1 MDIIN
6 NYSSKFAEKLPEE
19 LQEKDIVGV
28 EHVGDKTEH
37 GGEIEK
43 VSSLSQVQQPSLSE
57 MFNMM
62 TAMQR
67 KIEAM
72 HNVGGPMRG
81 PKETLRSS
89 PTPPELATHSTSSY
103 AEYEVRSRSK
113 RGPKFSQSHYKYN
126 DHDMSSSEEDGE
138 IGRDTDCLNSDY
150 DQKLPA
156 ARANAEILKNQKR
169 KAGKVQEEPQEKLQ
183 KTSDK
188 EIMEF
193 AAQYQQEE
201 QTPGDNIEPW
211 LADVINGMFTSPVK
225 ENVNKI
231 LKDIKMPGNLYLE
244 VPRVNVE
251 VWDNVLHHKKIQ
263 DV

>member
-1 MDIIN
+1 MMEDDNMEIIN

-28 EHVGDKTEH
+28 EHVGDNTKH

-89 PTPPELATHSTSSY
+89 PTPPSNTSSY
-103 AEYEVRSRSK
+103 AEYEARSRSK
-113 RGPKFSQSHYKYN
+113 RGPKFTQSHYN
-126 DHDMSSSEEDGE
+126 DHDLSSSDEEEGE
-138 IGRDTDCLNSDY
+138 IGRNADCLNSDY
-150 DQKLPA
+150 DEKLPA
-156 ARANAEILKNQKR
+156 ARAAAEILKNQKR

-201 QTPGDNIEPW
+201 
-211 LADVINGMFTSPVK
+211 
-225 ENVNKI
+225 
-231 LKDIKMPGNLYLE
+231 
-244 VPRVNVE
+244 
-251 VWDNVLHHKKIQ
+251 
-263 DV
+263 